1 MPNRRV
7 PAVAALTLALAVTG
21 ACNRERAST
30 DATPGIAPD
39 AQRARDD
46 ETAKLRGR
54 VAELE
59 REYADANQEVK
70 SGAKTAT
77 AGLREELKED
87 VANVRQAVDDLGTTT
102 PENWWDRHERAMRR
116 TAEDVEADVKR
127 LAGNV
132 TPAPVPKTV
141 GTAGEQVSTR
151 PFTSRRDEFV
161 KDLRARVDAMER
173 ALGDLNASGARETEV
188 EDTRARAKKLG
199 EDLDRLGK
207 ASADD
212 WWDVTRERVSDYV
225 ARVED
230 SIGRLDDNRP

>member
-1 MPNRRV
+1 
-7 PAVAALTLALAVTG
+7 
-21 ACNRERAST
+21 
-30 DATPGIAPD
+30 
-39 AQRARDD
+39 
-46 ETAKLRGR
+46 
-54 VAELE
+54 
-59 REYADANQEVK
+59 
-70 SGAKTAT
+70 
-77 AGLREELKED
+77 
-87 VANVRQAVDDLGTTT
+87 
-102 PENWWDRHERAMRR
+102 MRR